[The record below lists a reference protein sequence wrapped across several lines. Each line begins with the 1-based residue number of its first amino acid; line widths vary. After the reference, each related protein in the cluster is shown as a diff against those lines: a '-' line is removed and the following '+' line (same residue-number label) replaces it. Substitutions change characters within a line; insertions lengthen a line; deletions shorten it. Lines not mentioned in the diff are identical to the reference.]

1 MSPPPFTSVNYLG
14 GKRFGTAIEYREA
27 TDTFTQSK
35 IELMKDVYQT
45 KGMLMLVL
53 GLLTLSSV
61 QLCAQGS
68 TAVVFTEMGEKFTL
82 YLNGEKQNEQP
93 VRNLRMDD
101 LNADYYIA
109 RIDFADSS
117 LPDFTH
123 KNFFVE
129 DNTINNFMIKLNR
142 KGKYVMRYFPGGE
155 VATPTPAAPA
165 AEPAPVVQTVVVEEE
180 ERPQPVQ
187 TTKTVTTQTTTTT
200 SNTAPS
206 GTQDDMLGGIKLSMA
221 VDSTG
226 LKLDTGFSTGE
237 MDDPDMG
244 GSITMPGM
252 DIDIQM
258 DGMGIDMDAPMS
270 TEETQTTT
278 TVTTTTTTTHDIP
291 VQQPVAAPVEQEV
304 VVDCGF
310 TDSEFAQL
318 QRTIENK
325 SFDDGKKAIF
335 QQAIR
340 SKCPTSAQVA
350 VLLEEFS
357 FDDSKLELA
366 KYAYS
371 RVADQSNF
379 YLVNEAFSFD
389 STIEELNDYI
399 LKQ

>member
-1 MSPPPFTSVNYLG
+1 
-14 GKRFGTAIEYREA
+14 
-27 TDTFTQSK
+27 
-35 IELMKDVYQT
+35 
-45 KGMLMLVL
+45 
-53 GLLTLSSV
+53 
-61 QLCAQGS
+61 
-68 TAVVFTEMGEKFTL
+68 
-82 YLNGEKQNEQP
+82 
-93 VRNLRMDD
+93 
-101 LNADYYIA
+101 
-109 RIDFADSS
+109 
-117 LPDFTH
+117 
-123 KNFFVE
+123 
-129 DNTINNFMIKLNR
+129 
-142 KGKYVMRYFPGGE
+142 
-155 VATPTPAAPA
+155 
-165 AEPAPVVQTVVVEEE
+165 
-180 ERPQPVQ
+180 
-187 TTKTVTTQTTTTT
+187 
-200 SNTAPS
+200 
-206 GTQDDMLGGIKLSMA
+206 
-221 VDSTG
+221 
-226 LKLDTGFSTGE
+226 
-237 MDDPDMG
+237 
-244 GSITMPGM
+244 MPGM

-270 TEETQTTT
+270 TEETQTIT

-318 QRTIENK
+318 QHTIENK

>member
-1 MSPPPFTSVNYLG
+1 
-14 GKRFGTAIEYREA
+14 
-27 TDTFTQSK
+27 
-35 IELMKDVYQT
+35 MKDVYQN
-45 KGMLMLVL
+45 KRLLMLVL
-53 GLLTLSSV
+53 GLLTLNSF
-61 QLCAQGS
+61 QLCAQRS
-68 TAVVFTEMGEKFTL
+68 TAVVFSEMGEKFTL

-93 VRNLRMDD
+93 VHNLRIDD
-101 LNADYYIA
+101 LNGDYYIA
-109 RIDFADSS
+109 RVDFADAS

-129 DNTINNFMIKLNR
+129 DHTINNFMIKLNR
-142 KGKYVMRYFPGGE
+142 KGKYVMRYFPGGD
-155 VATPTPAAPA
+155 VATSAPDAPA
-165 AEPAPVVQTVVVEEE
+165 TETVLEVQTIVVEEE
-180 ERPQPVQ
+180 EHPHPVQ

-200 SNTAPS
+200 STTAPS
-206 GTQDDMLGGIKLSMA
+206 EAKDDMLGGMKLNMA
-221 VDSTG
+221 FDSTG
-226 LKLDTGFSTGE
+226 LKLDTGFSVDG
-237 MDDPDMG
+237 MDQSDMG
-244 GSITMPGM
+244 GSISMPGL

-258 DGMGIDMDAPMS
+258 DGMEIDMDAPMS
-270 TEETQTTT
+270 AEESQTTT
-278 TVTTTTTTTHDIP
+278 TVTTTTTTTYEIP
-291 VQQPVAAPVEQEV
+291 VQQTVNAPVEQEV

-357 FDDSKLELA
+357 FDDSKLDLA
-366 KYAYS
+366 KYAYN

-379 YLVNEAFSFD
+379 YSVNEAFSFD